1 MAICTYLKYMF
12 NVLLLYFK
20 GVYNYT
26 ICCDNINIYNNTTNA
41 IYYDNINIVIIIPI
55 RNIFFCYYI
64 IISSVLCK

>member
-26 ICCDNINIYNNTTNA
+26 ICCDINIYNNTTNA

-55 RNIFFCYYI
+55 RNIFFC
-64 IISSVLCK
+64 

>member
-1 MAICTYLKYMF
+1 MYNIYISTAIINVNIIIVNGNMYIF

-41 IYYDNINIVIIIPI
+41 IYLKY
-55 RNIFFCYYI
+55 
-64 IISSVLCK
+64 